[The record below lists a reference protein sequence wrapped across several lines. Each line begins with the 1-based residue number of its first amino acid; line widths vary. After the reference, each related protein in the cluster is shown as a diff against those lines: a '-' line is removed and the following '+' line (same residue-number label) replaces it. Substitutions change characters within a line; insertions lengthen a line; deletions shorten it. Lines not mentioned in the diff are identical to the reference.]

1 MDIILVFGSLILL
14 ILLGIPVAFSMGLAT
29 LIAFTLHDSWGMII
43 VIAQRMYSGS
53 TSFVLLAIP
62 FYILSGLLMNGG
74 GLTRHILHSAEMLVG
89 RVHGG
94 LGHVNV
100 LVSMLF
106 SGMSGSS
113 VADASGMGVVEME
126 MMEKGGYD
134 KKFSAAITAA
144 SSTIGP
150 IIPPS
155 IPFVIYGALTGVS
168 VGKLFMAG
176 LIPGAFMGI
185 ALMVTVYI
193 LAKRR
198 GYPRSDKRYSSKE
211 KLFGLLD
218 ALVPLGSFFIIIGGI
233 SFGVFTPTEAAIVA
247 CVYGLIIGFLVYKDL
262 NLKKLP
268 AILTETIKGSIRVI
282 FIIAVAAAYAY
293 ALTIMRVPQRLSAA
307 LVTVAEH
314 PWLFLLAV
322 NALLLLLGCFM
333 ETISIMT
340 LVVPILLPIIKSI
353 GIDPIH
359 FGVVMTLNLMIGQ
372 LTPPMGVCLYSV
384 ASITNLSIKD
394 IISELWPYL
403 LALFVVLLIITF
415 VPSIVMFLPNL
426 MP

>member
-1 MDIILVFGSLILL
+1 MDILLVFGVLILF
-14 ILLGIPVAFSMGLAT
+14 ILLGVPVAFSMGLAT
-29 LIAFTLHDSWGMII
+29 LIALATQGSWGSI
-43 VIAQRMYSGS
+43 VVISQRMYSGS

-62 FYILSGLLMNGG
+62 FYIFSGLLMNGG
-74 GLTRHILHSAEMLVG
+74 GMTRRILKSADMLVG
-89 RVHGG
+89 RIPGG

-176 LIPGAFMGI
+176 LIPGLFMGI
-185 ALMVTVYI
+185 VLMITVYI
-193 LAKRR
+193 IAVRR
-198 GYPRSDKRYSSKE
+198 NYPKSQNRYTIQE
-211 KLFGLLD
+211 KMIGLLNT
-218 ALVPLGSFFIIIGGI
+218 LIPFGSFFIIIGGI
-233 SFGVFTPTEAAIVA
+233 SFGIFTPTEAAIVA
-247 CVYGLIIGFLVYKDL
+247 CLYGLLIGMFVFKDL
-262 NLKKLP
+262 KWS
-268 AILTETIKGSIRVI
+268 AISGILAETIRGSIRVI
-282 FIIAVAAAYAY
+282 FIISVAAAYAY
-293 ALTIMRVPQRLSAA
+293 ALTLMRVPQRLSTA
-307 LVTVAEH
+307 LAIVASR
-314 PWLFLLAV
+314 PWLFLLSV
-322 NALLLLLGCFM
+322 NGLLLLLGCFM

-340 LVVPILLPIIKSI
+340 LVVPIFLPIINTI

-384 ASITNLSIKD
+384 ASISNLTIKE
-394 IISELWPYL
+394 ILSELWPYL
-403 LALFVVLLIITF
+403 IALFILLLIITYI
-415 VPSIVMFLPNL
+415 PSIVLFLPNL
-426 MP
+426 MA

>member
-1 MDIILVFGSLILL
+1 MDIILVFSALILL
-14 ILLGIPVAFSMGLAT
+14 ILLGIPVAFSMGIAT
-29 LIAFTLHDSWGMII
+29 LIAFSLHDSWSMIV

-62 FYILSGLLMNGG
+62 FYILSGLLMNDG
-74 GLTRHILHSAEMLVG
+74 GLTKRILRSAEMLVG
-89 RVHGG
+89 RVPGG
-94 LGHVNV
+94 LGHVNI

-144 SSTIGP
+144 SATIGP

-176 LIPGAFMGI
+176 LIPGAFMGL

-193 LAKRR
+193 LAIRR
-198 GYPRSDKRYSSKE
+198 SYPRSQNRYNKKE
-211 KLFGLLD
+211 LFLGFLN
-218 ALVPLGSFFIIIGGI
+218 ALIPFGSFFIIIGGI
-233 SFGVFTPTEAAIVA
+233 SFGIFTPTEAAIVA
-247 CVYGLIIGFLVYKDL
+247 CVYGLLIGFLLYKDMT
-262 NLKKLP
+262 LKKLP
-268 AILTETIKGSIRVI
+268 AILKETIRSSIRVI

-293 ALTIMRVPQRLSAA
+293 ALTIMRVPQRLSTA
-307 LVTVAEH
+307 LVSVAER
-314 PWLFLLAV
+314 PWLFLISV

-340 LVVPILLPIIKSI
+340 LVVPIFLPIIQSI

-359 FGVVMTLNLMIGQ
+359 FGVLMTLNLMIGQ

-384 ASITNLSIKD
+384 ASITNLTIKE
-394 IISELWPYL
+394 ILSELWPYL

-415 VPSIVMFLPNL
+415 VPSIVLFLPNL
-426 MP
+426 MS

>member
-1 MDIILVFGSLILL
+1 M
-14 ILLGIPVAFSMGLAT
+14 
-29 LIAFTLHDSWGMII
+29 
-43 VIAQRMYSGS
+43 
-53 TSFVLLAIP
+53 
-62 FYILSGLLMNGG
+62 
-74 GLTRHILHSAEMLVG
+74 
-89 RVHGG
+89 
-94 LGHVNV
+94 
-100 LVSMLF
+100 
-106 SGMSGSS
+106 
-113 VADASGMGVVEME
+113 
-126 MMEKGGYD
+126 
-134 KKFSAAITAA
+134 
-144 SSTIGP
+144 
-150 IIPPS
+150 
-155 IPFVIYGALTGVS
+155 
-168 VGKLFMAG
+168 
-176 LIPGAFMGI
+176 
-185 ALMVTVYI
+185 
-193 LAKRR
+193 
-198 GYPRSDKRYSSKE
+198 
-211 KLFGLLD
+211 
-218 ALVPLGSFFIIIGGI
+218 VPLGSFFIIIGGI

-262 NLKKLP
+262 NLNKLP

-359 FGVVMTLNLMIGQ
+359 FGVVITLNLMIGQ